1 MPPFLLAL
9 AFDWRTW
16 ALLGVIAG
24 ALWLHHDGAE
34 SVRREIVAANARA
47 DQIQRSEEQRRRRE
61 QQEAKSAHAK
71 ELVEVRADAARSK
84 SAAAG
89 LRQQLAGLAGA
100 AGRDRSTAG
109 GGAPDTTV
117 YELFARCGERYTDV
131 ARAADEAVTAG
142 RLCERTYDALVPN
155 AQSLRERV
163 RAQIKSV
170 APAKAGA
177 QSQPTSGATP

>member
-47 DQIQRSEEQRRRRE
+47 DQIQRSEEQRRRTI
-61 QQEAKSAHAK
+61 QQEAKNVHAK
-71 ELVEVRADAARSK
+71 EIAEVRADAGRAK
-84 SAAAG
+84 SAAER
-89 LRQQLAGLAGA
+89 LRQQLAGLARD
-100 AGRDRSTAG
+100 AGRDRPAAAG
-109 GGAPDTTV
+109 SAPETTV
-117 YELFARCGERYTDV
+117 YELFARCGERYSDV

-142 RLCERTYDALVPN
+142 RLCERTYDALTTN

-163 RAQIKSV
+163 RAQLK
-170 APAKAGA
+170 PT
-177 QSQPTSGATP
+177 QPTTGATP